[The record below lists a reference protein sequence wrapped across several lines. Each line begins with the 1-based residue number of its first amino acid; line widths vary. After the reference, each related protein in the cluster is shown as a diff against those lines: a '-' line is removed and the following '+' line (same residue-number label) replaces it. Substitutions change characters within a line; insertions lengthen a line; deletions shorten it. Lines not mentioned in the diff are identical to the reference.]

1 MAPFA
6 ASLLAPTTAAP
17 AVSARR
23 SGRVGS
29 GSRIL
34 GAPALPARASSRA
47 HLRAV
52 CASGPVEPGPGLVSF
67 RSAGKAGGSGAV
79 GGSPALQASAPPA
92 AAAPAGKPPSKAR
105 LPSLDSLRFVLI
117 AYIAVGHF
125 VGFATSNAFL
135 LRLLTQVNVW
145 VGAFFVL
152 SGYVAG
158 YTATE
163 VGKFEASPRVR
174 PAGAYTVARVA
185 GYYPLYALVQL
196 LFGAM
201 FVFADNFYN
210 GPLATA
216 AHFLMTAT
224 LSQAWFPAHAEL
236 WNAPTWFLS
245 ALTFSML
252 VLPHVLPAIA
262 AMRAKGLR
270 VLLAGLTVCS
280 LLGKLAYSY
289 DLGLWTA
296 MEGVLAARAHPNLL
310 LWNVTRFHPFYA
322 LLEVLMGVVA
332 CRLVMVQDVRDDGT
346 AKREEEREQPGSALL
361 PAAGLVALTFARA
374 AGWLALNDPLTRG
387 LLFVPLF
394 TLLLQR
400 LHRGTLA
407 GAQGLTRVLGHPA
420 LVYLGTISFPIFV
433 VHGALGQLFY
443 KKVIAT
449 AVWGAVMPPSFF
461 PAYCAIV
468 LLAAAA
474 LQHLFLENKAVQTL
488 TADLSKRIS
497 AAL

>member
-1 MAPFA
+1 MVAFA
-6 ASLLAPTTAAP
+6 GSLVAP
-17 AVSARR
+17 AQCVTRSASDARR
-23 SGRVGS
+23 LEATV
-29 GSRIL
+29 
-34 GAPALPARASSRA
+34 PARANAAVTRSSRLA
-47 HLRAV
+47 LRV
-52 CASGPVEPGPGLVSF
+52 HASADPGPGLVSF
-67 RSAGKAGGSGAV
+67 RAASPGGKKAV
-79 GGSPALQASAPPA
+79 SSTSPTSPAPVTAQPSAPPA
-92 AAAPAGKPPSKAR
+92 KGPSKAR
-105 LPSLDSLRFVLI
+105 LPSLDSLRFFLI

-125 VGFATSNAFL
+125 VAFATSDAL
-135 LRLLTQVNVW
+135 ALRLLTQVNVW

-163 VGKFEASPRVR
+163 VAKFEASPRVK

-185 GYYPLYALVQL
+185 GFYPLYALVQL

-201 FVFADNFYN
+201 FVYADNFYN

-216 AHFLMTAT
+216 AHFLMTASLT
-224 LSQAWFPAHAEL
+224 QAWFPAHAEV

-245 ALTFSML
+245 ALTFAML

-270 VLLAGLTVCS
+270 ALLASLTAVS
-280 LLGKLAYSY
+280 VIAKVAYSY

-296 MEGVLAARAHPNLL
+296 LEGVMAAKAHPNLL

-332 CRLVMVQDVRDDGT
+332 CRMVMVQDVDDEGRPKPG
-346 AKREEEREQPGSALL
+346 ADASQIGSAVL
-361 PAAGLVALTFARA
+361 PAVGLVALTVARA
-374 AGWLALNDPLTRG
+374 AGWFPLNDPLTRG

-400 LHRGTLA
+400 LHRITLA
-407 GAQGLTRVLGHPA
+407 GATGLTRVLGHPV

-443 KKVIAT
+443 KKIIAT
-449 AVWGAVMPPSFF
+449 KVWGAVMPPSFF

-468 LLAAAA
+468 LVAAAA
-474 LQHLFLENKAVQTL
+474 LHHLFIENKTVQGI
-488 TADLSKRIS
+488 TADISKRIS